1 MGNFFA
7 LLFEVFSEPARWG
20 LWKKSR
26 ADDERKA
33 KLQKSAAGLKPKEP
47 TVR

>member
-1 MGNFFA
+1 MGNFFV
-7 LLFEVFSEPARWG
+7 LLFEVFFEPVRWW

-33 KLQKSAAGLKPKEP
+33 QLQKAAVPQPKEP